1 MSETLD
7 TGFGNMYCY
16 TMSKDS
22 MREYLQTSVEAYD
35 LAGTPAAAS
44 IYKETVDEVEPLDA
58 PVMWVT
64 GRQAQLDLG
73 IDIKKIFDS
82 FIGNIKRQ
90 YGPAR
95 AERFITWVK
104 VGYIEQFHSDHRREI
119 KWDRKRLQGL
129 IFKYRHTWA

>member
-1 MSETLD
+1 MR
-7 TGFGNMYCY
+7 
-16 TMSKDS
+16 KDYL
-22 MREYLQTSVEAYD
+22 REYLQTSAEAYD

-58 PVMWVT
+58 PVMSVT

-73 IDIKKIFDS
+73 VDIKKIFDS

-90 YGPAR
+90 YGPSR
-95 AERFITWVK
+95 AERFVTWVK

-119 KWDRKRLQGL
+119 KWDRKRLQGM